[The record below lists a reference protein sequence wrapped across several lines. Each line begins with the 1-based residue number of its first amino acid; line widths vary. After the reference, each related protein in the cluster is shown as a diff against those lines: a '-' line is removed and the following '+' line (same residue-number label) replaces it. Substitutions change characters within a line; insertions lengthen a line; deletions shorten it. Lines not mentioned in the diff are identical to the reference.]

1 MRNSDRIP
9 EMIKELE
16 EFWKQVP
23 NWRLGQVISNLSYEL
38 LGGNDPFYIDDKDL
52 LMLLKVKNKKMLLDD
67 FLEKT
72 GRNK

>member
-38 LGGNDPFYIDDKDL
+38 SGSNDPFFIEDDWL
-52 LMLLKVKNKKMLLDD
+52 LNILRSKN
-67 FLEKT
+67 E
-72 GRNK
+72 RI

>member
-52 LMLLKVKNKKMLLDD
+52 LMLLKTKNGKMSLDD